1 MVRAAP
7 GVPQSSVLGPILFN
21 IYLNDL
27 FYLIEMAL
35 VCKFADGTIFYA
47 CCKDFNTL
55 INRLEYN
62 TALAVQCFG
71 NDFMKLN
78 QDKCHLLVFGQRH
91 ETVWAKIGEMKIW
104 ESNKQKLLGEVI
116 DRNLN
121 FDEYVFDLCKIT
133 GSKLSLLAR
142 LTNYIF

>member
-1 MVRAAP
+1 MVRAVQ
-7 GVPQSSVLGPILFN
+7 GVPQSSVLGSIFLN

-27 FYLIEMAL
+27 FFLTEMTH
-35 VCKFADGTIFYA
+35 VCNFADDKTIYA
-47 CCKDFNTL
+47 CFKDLNTL
-55 INRLEYN
+55 INRIEHD

-78 QDKCHLLVFGQRH
+78 QDKCHLLVSGQRH

-104 ESNKQKLLGEVI
+104 ENNKRKLLGEVI

-121 FDEYVFDLCKIT
+121 FDEYVFDLCKKAV
-133 GSKLSLLAR
+133 SKLSPLAR
-142 LTNYIF
+142 LANYIF